1 LGEKVRNSED
11 AYRRAAALDSTVS
24 EVGASLVEYALLV
37 GLIALVAVGAVQVL
51 GVNVAARFQQF
62 TGMFG
67 G

>member
-1 LGEKVRNSED
+1 MRNSED

-62 TGMFG
+62 AGMFG